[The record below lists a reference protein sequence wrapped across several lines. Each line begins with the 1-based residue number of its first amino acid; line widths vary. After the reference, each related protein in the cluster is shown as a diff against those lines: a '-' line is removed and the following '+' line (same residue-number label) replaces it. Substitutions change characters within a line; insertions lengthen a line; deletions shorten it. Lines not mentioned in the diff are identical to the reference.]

1 MLARTLVIGLIMLAC
16 AACTST
22 QRQASDDFRPPQGN
36 YKIIVMRPDIAV
48 SVMTAGGTLEP
59 REDWTD
65 TAREQVLNAI
75 RTQQLARGGSTKV
88 ALTREDAGAS
98 PEVVLELEQLH
109 EAVGQSIRI
118 HKYMPYAALPTKK
131 GAFDWTLGERATQYG
146 SASGYDYA
154 LFLFARDSFASS
166 GRAAVQALGFLG
178 CMVGVC
184 MIPGGGIQQ
193 GFVSLVDLKT
203 GHVVWFNYLVSE
215 VGDIR
220 TPKGAQ
226 DMVGR
231 LLAGMHEEPKAKKK
245 KS

>member
-1 MLARTLVIGLIMLAC
+1 MLKRTLVIGLALLAC
-16 AACTST
+16 SACTST
-22 QRQASDDFRPPQGN
+22 RRQASDDFTPPQGA

-59 REDWTD
+59 REDWTN

-75 RTQQLARGGSTKV
+75 RNQQISKGGTTKV
-88 ALTREDAGAS
+88 ALTREDAGAA
-98 PEVVLELEQLH
+98 PEMVLELEQLH
-109 EAVGQSIRI
+109 EAVGQSIKL

-131 GAFDWTLGERATQYG
+131 NTFDWTLGERATQYG

-154 LFLFARDSFASS
+154 LFLFARDSFASG

-203 GHVVWFNYLVSE
+203 GKVVWFNYLVSE

-220 TPKGAQ
+220 TPKGAS
-226 DMVGR
+226 DMVNR

-245 KS
+245 KA